1 MSKFRVEK
9 LVDAFMVYSKEV
21 DADSEE
27 EAMDIAR
34 DSNDDSWVFEGTRP
48 FDATDYEVF
57 DENEKSVLSA
67 L

>member
-9 LVDAFMVYSKEV
+9 LVDAFIVYSKEV
-21 DADSEE
+21 DAASEE

-34 DSNDDSWVFEGTRP
+34 DSNDEGWVLEGTRP

-57 DENEKSVLSA
+57 DENEKSVLST